1 MGSLACSGLLII
13 GNGFY
18 MTVANTTSAHGI
30 PGVYGLLLLEVVSR
44 FGVSEQSLFAPF
56 NFNSEQLAEPSC
68 RISLPEANQL
78 FKHALELTGEDSL
91 GYQLG
96 TQMRISVHGFIGYAI
111 MSAPTATDALML
123 ASRFIQIR
131 VPFLQLHFSTM
142 QTKASIQLI
151 CEDLHLEP
159 LRQEVLIA
167 LTVGILSMG
176 KALTGQELYADIEC
190 DFPKPK
196 GFDKYLKLINAN
208 VSFNKPKLIA
218 YFDKSYL
225 SLPFV
230 NADPI
235 SSQIAIN
242 QCEAELS
249 AIGDRKRIAMR
260 VRDLISQS
268 AERYPSIEI
277 IAERLH
283 MSDRTLKR
291 QLAAEGTC
299 YSNVV
304 DELRYRHAVSLLSRS
319 DFSLEQISDDLG
331 YSDVGNFTRAFKR
344 WTGRTPGN
352 WRKDPYL

>member
-1 MGSLACSGLLII
+1 MS
-13 GNGFY
+13 
-18 MTVANTTSAHGI
+18 VANTPLEYGL

-44 FGVSEQSLFAPF
+44 FGISENTLFEPF
-56 NFNSEQLAEPSC
+56 SFNGEQLADPTV
-68 RISLPEANQL
+68 RISLTQANDL

-111 MSAPTATDALML
+111 MSAPSASDALML

-131 VPFLQLHFSTM
+131 VPFLKLHFSTM
-142 QTKASIQLI
+142 QPKALIQLT
-151 CEDLHLEP
+151 CDELQLEP
-159 LRQEVLIA
+159 LKQEVAMALII
-167 LTVGILSMG
+167 GILTMG
-176 KALTGQELYADIEC
+176 KALTGQEIYAEVEC
-190 DFPKPK
+190 DFPEPK
-196 GFDKYLKLINAN
+196 GFEKYRKLINASF
-208 VSFNKPKLIA
+208 SFNKPQLLA
-218 YFDKSYL
+218 YFDKKYL

-249 AIGDRKRIAMR
+249 AIGERKRIAMR
-260 VRDLISQS
+260 VRDLLMQS
-268 AERYPSIEI
+268 TERYPSIEA
-277 IAERLH
+277 IAEQLH

-291 QLAAEGTC
+291 QLAAEGTS

-304 DELRYRHAVSLLSRS
+304 EDLRHRHAISLLSRS
-319 DFSLEQISDDLG
+319 DFSIEQIADELG

-344 WTGRTPGN
+344 WTGKTPAS